1 MQTKLWYIQLL
12 LQHMQI
18 TPIIL
23 QFLRLLFVC
32 LSPQT
37 CVHKQSYAEQ
47 GTGRAGY
54 WYYSL
59 SVPRSHVK
67 TYHCQ
72 CCTAEQFHHANL
84 LI

>member
-47 GTGRAGY
+47 GTGITVCLFLAHMSKRITVNVA
-54 WYYSL
+54 
-59 SVPRSHVK
+59 
-67 TYHCQ
+67 
-72 CCTAEQFHHANL
+72 L
-84 LI
+84 LNSSIMLIY